1 MIRKLSDHEY
11 KHIKHYIPAFQFA
24 INVTPHSAIGCS
36 PFETGHG
43 LPATT
48 LSQARLLADKYH
60 RNYLEGQD
68 GDAIEDGEPTELKG
82 KIKDLVELSIR
93 MTEVTKST
101 LEWHRRMTSQNLSQN
116 GRKIN
121 LEDYKEGTKVYFY
134 KPPSAL
140 EAEKRSEGQAY
151 GSLCWTCNYN

>member
-1 MIRKLSDHEY
+1 M
-11 KHIKHYIPAFQFA
+11 
-24 INVTPHSAIGCS
+24 NVTPHSVIGCS
-36 PFETGHG
+36 PFEAGHG

-48 LSQARLLADKYH
+48 LSQARLLAEKYH

-68 GDAIEDGEPTELKG
+68 GDAIEDGQSTELKG

-101 LEWHRRMTSQNLSQN
+101 SEWHRRMTSENLSQN

-140 EAEKRSEGQAY
+140 EAEKKGRKAKHI
-151 GSLCWTCNYN
+151 